1 MIDKEPRYNPK
12 TPRKYQLDTF
22 EKHKNAIIGCLNFA
36 CGLGK
41 TFVFTLIALF
51 KRKDTLIIA
60 PKRLCKQW
68 RKELIE
74 EGVDPADIF
83 VVDIPEQTRDPEGY
97 RKRFEAWL
105 AR

>member
-1 MIDKEPRYNPK
+1 MKKEPR
-12 TPRKYQLDTF
+12 TYQLTAF
-22 EKHKNAIIGCLNFA
+22 NRFRHALFFCLNFA

-41 TFVFTLIALF
+41 TFVFAWIARASE
-51 KRKDTLIIA
+51 KPVLIIA

-68 RKELIE
+68 ELELIE

-83 VVDIPEQTRDPEGY
+83 MADKPMEAKDPKKYNE
-97 RKRFEAWL
+97 RFKAFM